1 VSGIAVWRRKSQKGA
16 ATIRS
21 LTEHDPLYKATI
33 QGKGV
38 RISHFPFDLCTHF
51 LFIVGGP
58 KVYDVTNYLDEHPG
72 GGEVLLDV
80 AGQDADEFFE
90 DIGHSA
96 DARKELLK
104 HQIGIYQPTE
114 AEIAA
119 SQQKTATKKG
129 SSSAS
134 SPLPMIVVFV
144 VALLAMGYAFFLR
157 KN

>member
-1 VSGIAVWRRKSQKGA
+1 MTRTTKQQFKGKV
-16 ATIRS
+16 
-21 LTEHDPLYKATI
+21 Y
-33 QGKGV
+33 V
-38 RISHFPFDLCTHF
+38 F
-51 LFIVGGP
+51 LIFRLACAFSFFVGGP

-134 SPLPMIVVFV
+134 SPLPMIIVFV